1 MKEDVP
7 IVLRLSFIKSI
18 LWYKVFDRRTKRM
31 VEEVIDGKIVLSMR
45 ALYQSKVGLTLIN
58 TGILELGFVI
68 YSVMYTYH
76 NMFFPFLELVLIT
89 I

>member
-7 IVLRLSFIKSI
+7 VVFLLSFNESK
-18 LWYKVFDRRTKRM
+18 LWYKVFDRRTKRI

-58 TGILELGFVI
+58 TGKLEP
-68 YSVMYTYH
+68 YSLSSSY
-76 NMFFPFLELVLIT
+76 FLLI
-89 I
+89 II

>member
-7 IVLRLSFIKSI
+7 VVFLLSFNESK
-18 LWYKVFDRRTKRM
+18 LWYKVFDRRTKRI

-58 TGILELGFVI
+58 TGKLEP
-68 YSVMYTYH
+68 YSLSSSY
-76 NMFFPFLELVLIT
+76 FPLI
-89 I
+89 II